1 MKYANDLIN
10 LLNILTSPQSGYNDQ
25 LLLKLVI
32 QSLSNL
38 ITNHHDNQLLIWN
51 SVRNLLARL
60 MKFDNEILLTSLIFI
75 RNLCSNTS
83 IHMVDERALI
93 VGLFDVF
100 LKLENVSKI
109 EEEGYDKNNDEIF
122 HLSSVISINLHLHI
136 LTIKNF

>member
-38 ITNHHDNQLLIWN
+38 ITNHHDNQLLIW
-51 SVRNLLARL
+51 SSIRNLLPRL

-83 IHMVDERALI
+83 VHIVDERALI

-109 EEEGYDKNNDEIF
+109 EEEGYDENNDEIF
-122 HLSSVISINLHLHI
+122 HLSLVISMNLHLRI

>member
-1 MKYANDLIN
+1 MKYANGLIN